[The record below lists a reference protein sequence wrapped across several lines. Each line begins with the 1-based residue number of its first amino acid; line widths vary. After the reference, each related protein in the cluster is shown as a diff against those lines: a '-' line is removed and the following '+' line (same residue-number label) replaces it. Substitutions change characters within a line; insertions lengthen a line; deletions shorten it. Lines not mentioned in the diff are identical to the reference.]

1 VCRTKLHIIDKNA
14 ESISGIPSA
23 YRFCLKRKRER
34 EFVLFLRGYDGFDIC
49 FLVVLSISGED
60 NYADGYADVA
70 C

>member
-14 ESISGIPSA
+14 ESIWKIPSA

-34 EFVLFLRGYDGFDIC
+34 EFVLFLRGYDGFDVC
-49 FLVVLSISGED
+49 FLVVLGISSED

-70 C
+70 G